1 MYVSTDHTIK
11 PTFLAVLGKVVLKV
25 KYKVYCFF
33 DPVFKEQ
40 AKAKV
45 PKTKTMTNPI
55 NPSIE
60 PKNEIICFVSQHC
73 QPWRQSSDAVK
84 HVTVYHKIVSTICTY
99 VFYLICN
106 LNYAKSN
113 AILHERS

>member
-1 MYVSTDHTIK
+1 MYVSTDHTVESS
-11 PTFLAVLGKVVLKV
+11 FLAVLGKVVFKM

-60 PKNEIICFVSQHC
+60 SKNEIICFVSQHC
-73 QPWRQSSDAVK
+73 QPWRQSGDDVK
-84 HVTVYHKIVSTICTY
+84 HVTMYHKIVSTICTY
-99 VFYLICN
+99 VFYLIYQF
-106 LNYAKSN
+106 NYAKPD
-113 AILHERS
+113 AVLHERS